1 MTDRNAILRKI
12 IEEPA
17 NDDHRLAFAAW
28 CQDDGDDPARAE
40 FIRMQ
45 VELARAKHEPPCFG
59 LRCSCHIA
67 ELHHRERELLT
78 GQNAAKWCGQESK
91 GKIQWGLEGLQ
102 VYAVG
107 GIPPSLRIRT
117 QWSRGFISS
126 LTISWSDWLA
136 HHAALYWHPEQRVE
150 CPKCK
155 GSGRAPFANEWQC
168 WTCGTEGK
176 RGAAS
181 GTVPRPFVA
190 TAQPLEL
197 MRLTTL
203 DGQEAVDSATR
214 MFTMEGEEGPRDYRF
229 DRVKCPTCD
238 GRGYNR
244 WTDMYVDGVR
254 QYNDAP
260 GNTVEC
266 PDCHGIP
273 LNCWTCDKWPG
284 LEFTMPEAAAHEV
297 APPAAG
303 WTWRVDRSGLTT
315 PINHFTVIG
324 LLTVHLE
331 WFHQWDG
338 DAPTLGT
345 QFRIDQPNITTEAF
359 LASVEPEL
367 RGRER
372 WLRLT
377 AVGIGVPIFRGESV
391 LR

>member
-197 MRLTTL
+197 VRLTTWPHPR
-203 DGQEAVDSATR
+203 QR
-214 MFTMEGEEGPRDYRF
+214 RDYSTEIVTDEGTFR
-229 DRVKCPTCD
+229 RVKCAACD
-238 GRGYNR
+238 GTAVIPSPSGARHAYVQCPKCDGGRFPPNR
-244 WTDMYVDGVR
+244 
-254 QYNDAP
+254 
-260 GNTVEC
+260 
-266 PDCHGIP
+266 
-273 LNCWTCDKWPG
+273 WTCDKWKG
-284 LEFTMPEAAAHEV
+284 LEFAMPEAAAHEV